1 MANVIRISRSN
12 STNTPASLA
21 QGELAFSEN
30 DSPNSIGELFI
41 GVAGPGVQKIA
52 TLTGAA
58 AAEPND
64 SGQDNQVITTGLG
77 IDGAEAGDA
86 TAITISFDPNELTA
100 TALAAT
106 DWLVFE
112 DSTDSAPKKSLL
124 STTNLSLFND
134 DLGHVENATHT
145 GDVIGSTALTI
156 DALKVA
162 TGMIQADAVTYEKIQ
177 NVVADDVFL
186 GNNSGA
192 GAIVDELTGTE
203 ATAMLDDFAT
213 GSTLSGLVPG
223 SNSLGSTYFL
233 DGSGTWA
240 VPAGGGDVSG
250 SGATVDNT
258 IVRWSGVGGDTI
270 QESSIVIDDS
280 ENVTGMGTLNG
291 KTIADLTSDTDTGST
306 GWTWVDGTTTLGTSD
321 TVLPTQNAV
330 KVYVDNAVVGGVTY
344 QGAFDP
350 TASAGDGSPDL
361 DTITSVTGDMYTV
374 TVAGTYNWTT
384 GSAILEIGDVLI
396 AESDGVL
403 NDVADWTI
411 VQNNLS
417 AATIS
422 TPGYVSVGAQTFG
435 GTKTFED
442 ISGNNAGATLDSF
455 IIDGGT
461 F

>member
-1 MANVIRISRSN
+1 MANVIRIARSN
-12 STNTPASLA
+12 ATNTPSSLA
-21 QGELAFSEN
+21 QGELAFSES
-30 DSPNSIGELFI
+30 DSGNSVGELFI
-41 GVAGPGVQKIA
+41 GIAGPGVQKIA

-58 AAEPND
+58 AAEPN
-64 SGQDNQVITTGLG
+64 SSTQDNQTLTTGVG
-77 IDGAEAGDA
+77 ISGANAGSA
-86 TAITISFDPNELTA
+86 TAFTMALDFSELTDMTATISGTTEFILQDGTTESRK
-100 TALAAT
+100 AAS
-106 DWLVFE
+106 E
-112 DSTDSAPKKSLL
+112 IGL
-124 STTNLSLFND
+124 SFFND

-145 GDVIGSTALTI
+145 GDVAGATVLTI
-156 DALKVA
+156 
-162 TGMIQADAVTYEKIQ
+162 QPDAVEYSMIQ
-177 NVVADDVFL
+177 NVVANNVFL
-186 GNNSGA
+186 GNNAGA

-213 GSTLSGLVPG
+213 AATTSGLVPG
-223 SNSLGSTYFL
+223 SNSVGSTYFL
-233 DGSGTWA
+233 DGSGTWS

-258 IVRWSGVGGDTI
+258 IVRWSGTGGDTI
-270 QESSIVIDDS
+270 QESSIVIDDA

-291 KTIADLTSDTDTGST
+291 KTIANLVSTTDTGSAS
-306 GWTWVDGTTTLGTSD
+306 WTWFIDDDTMATASATTLASSESI
-321 TVLPTQNAV
+321 VA
-330 KVYVDNAVVGGVTY
+330 YVDAAVVGGVVY
-344 QGAFDP
+344 KGAFDP
-350 TASAGDGSPDL
+350 TAGAGAGSPDL

-384 GSAILEIGDVLI
+384 GSAILEVGDVLI

-411 VQNNLS
+411 VQQNLS

-442 ISGNNAGATLDSF
+442 ISGDNAAATLDSF

>member
-1 MANVIRISRSN
+1 MANVIRITRSN

-30 DSPNSIGELFI
+30 DTPNGIGELFI

-64 SGQDNQVITTGLG
+64 SGQDNQTITTGLG
-77 IDGAEAGDA
+77 IDGADAGDSGN
-86 TAITISFDPNELTA
+86 ITITFAPSELSDVVPLTA
-100 TALAAT
+100 DKIIFQDISDGPGLGKTQAFGS
-106 DWLVFE
+106 V
-112 DSTDSAPKKSLL
+112 PL
-124 STTNLSLFND
+124 SIFSD

-145 GDVIGSTALTI
+145 GDVIGATALTI

-186 GNNSGA
+186 GNNAGA

-203 ATAMLDDFAT
+203 ATAMLNLFAT
-213 GSTLSGLVPG
+213 ASTVQGLVPG
-223 SNSLGSTYFL
+223 SNSVGATFYLNGAGAWS
-233 DGSGTWA
+233 
-240 VPAGGGDVSG
+240 VPAGGGDVAWNAG
-250 SGATVDNT
+250 TAPADHAL
-258 IVRWSGVGGDTI
+258 VRFDGVTGQLI
-270 QESSIVIDDS
+270 QESGIIVDDS

-306 GWTWVDGTTTLGTSD
+306 SWTWVDGTTTLGTSD

-330 KVYVDNAVVGGVTY
+330 KVYVDNAVTGALTHKGGY
-344 QGAFDP
+344 N
-350 TASAGDGSPDL
+350 ASTDTPALDTGSPTL
-361 DTITSVTGDMYTV
+361 EIGDMYTV
-374 TVAGTYNWTT
+374 TVAGTFFTEV
-384 GSAILEIGDVLI
+384 LEVGDVLI
-396 AESDGVL
+396 SDVDSTDAADL
-403 NDVADWTI
+403 ADWTI
-411 VQNNLS
+411 VQKNLV
-417 AATIS
+417 AASITEA
-422 TPGYVSVGAQTFG
+422 GYVTVGAQGFG
-435 GTKTFED
+435 GTKSFED
-442 ISGNNAGATLDSF
+442 ISGSDAGATLDSF